1 MRSRH
6 LFPAL
11 LVICA
16 FLASAAPSARPQT
29 PAMEGYPAAG
39 APPVITL
46 VTPGA
51 APRKQLRYTVAAA
64 QKARMDM
71 ATTMSMAT
79 NMGGMSVPMDMPTM
93 KMTVDLG
100 VTAVAPNGDI
110 TYDLAFT
117 GLTMDSAADTN
128 PAVAAAL
135 QGMAAGITS
144 IKGSATVSNRGV
156 TKSTKLDV
164 GDPAMKQ
171 LLGQMTSSV
180 ENLSMPFPEEAVGA
194 GARWEVRQAITGGGQ
209 TVFQKAEYELVS
221 IEGSAVSMKVKTEQT
236 APPQTV
242 SNPALPAG
250 AEMYLDK
257 MSGSGTGTVVVHL
270 DSLVPTSTLESTTST
285 AMTMNMSGQ
294 TISVT
299 VDGKTKITIAPGK

>member
-1 MRSRH
+1 
-6 LFPAL
+6 
-11 LVICA
+11 
-16 FLASAAPSARPQT
+16 
-29 PAMEGYPAAG
+29 MEGYPAAG
-39 APPVITL
+39 SPPVITV

-100 VTAVAPNGDI
+100 VTAIAPNGDI

-128 PAVAAAL
+128 PAIAAAL

-144 IKGSATVSNRGV
+144 IKGSATVSSRGV

-164 GDPAMKQ
+164 ADPAMKQ

-180 ENLSMPFPEEAVGA
+180 ENLSMPFPEEAVGV
-194 GARWEVRQAITGGGQ
+194 GARWEVRQALTGGGQ
-209 TVFQKAEYELVS
+209 TVFQKSECELVS
-221 IEGSAVSMKVKTEQT
+221 IEGSAVSMKVTTEQT
-236 APPQTV
+236 APPQSV
-242 SNPALPAG
+242 NNPALPAG

-294 TISVT
+294 AISVT
-299 VDGKTKITIAPGK
+299 VDGRIKITIAPGK